1 MEQNVMEYEGIAAA
15 ADLDALLSKDDFEPS
30 TDVDT
35 AALDT
40 ALDARTGTRALAR
53 RLDALIAALSAG
65 GSGEATEGLQIE
77 IRMIVEKL
85 DAITAWAL

>member
-1 MEQNVMEYEGIAAA
+1 MEYEGIAAA

-35 AALDT
+35 EALDT
-40 ALDARTGTRALAR
+40 ALDARTGARALTKR
-53 RLDALIAALSAG
+53 IETLIGHLSAG
-65 GSGEATEGLQIE
+65 GDATTAQGLQIE